1 MSLLQDLFI
10 TVVNMSITA
19 SYVAIGVILVRLLL
33 KKAPKAFS
41 YILWI
46 PVLFRLVCPFSFDSA
61 FSFFN
66 LINLNTKQGSG
77 VSEFVPQNIGLMYT
91 PAIQSG
97 IGSIDSAANASLP
110 AAVPAASAD
119 PMQIWMAVFS
129 LVWIFGVI
137 ALLIYSIVSYAR
149 IKRKLQTATL
159 VDGNVFETDAIG
171 TAFVCGFIRP
181 KIYVPAN
188 IGDANLSY
196 ILEHERTHILRKDYL
211 IKPLA
216 FLALILHWFNPL
228 MWLCFALMC
237 RDMEMSCDESVLHK
251 LGDSAKGGYS
261 GSLLALSVKRKGLLA
276 ANPLAFGES
285 YVKTRIKNVL
295 NFKKPAFWVIMIAV
309 AAVCSAVVAF
319 TANPFKEGT
328 ISAEDKRKLADVV
341 SEYYMKA
348 DPANKGTLKIYNIKK
363 FGSSYLVLTQK
374 YRGEGESFS
383 VLFLVDDVF
392 KIVAKAQ
399 GDIPISPCFSANV
412 VKYQGKSIVYG
423 NFKNKKWNPQT
434 DLVTDVQIDFIKI
447 MFEDGTYVREQISM
461 DKGYI
466 VVVDTLS
473 NIRNLEVYNNKGEL
487 QSDLIN
493 ESACS
498 EYDFIQVENEN
509 VSRQEEEKDSN
520 TLFDK
525 SKVQEYWL
533 ETVVIND
540 CLSREGPGENY
551 KSIGSL
557 KYGDIVLAEG
567 RYGNWVLCTA
577 DNGRTEFWIEAGNL
591 VDEQRHT
598 EYNLGIITADEVK
611 VGTVTLYKGNLVQV
625 LKRGEDKTCVT
636 IRVIDIN
643 VGKTGWIKNSD
654 YVPAKE
660 GVYFNQA
667 YLRKGTAIYEEPSPK
682 ARQLDDYGTKNLE
695 LFVNIEKEQNGWVLI
710 STYGPVNGWVRKEN
724 IFIPMPDTMTDEE
737 QKALQVVKEY
747 FDAFGEADYDK
758 MRTLATEN
766 HNRNLVHD
774 GDVWGMKWAKAKQI
788 ELIRDPRFLGVENSE
803 PVLVFNVSVDMETVK
818 TSAQYPAT
826 QTSFYVVLIKGD
838 DGSWRVDR
846 YATG

>member
-66 LINLNTKQGSG
+66 LINLNEKQGSG
-77 VSEFVPQNIGLMYT
+77 AYEFVPQNIGLMHT
-91 PAIQSG
+91 PAIRSD

-110 AAVPAASAD
+110 PAIPVASVN

-129 LVWIFGVI
+129 LIWIFGVI
-137 ALLIYSIVSYAR
+137 GLLIYSIVSYVK
-149 IKRKLQTATL
+149 IKGKLQTATL

-188 IGDANLSY
+188 VGDANLSY
-196 ILEHERTHILRKDYL
+196 ILEHERTHIRRKDYL
-211 IKPLA
+211 IKPIA
-216 FLALILHWFNPL
+216 FLALVLHWFNPL
-228 MWLCFALMC
+228 MWLCFALMS
-237 RDMEMSCDESVLHK
+237 RDMEMSCDESVLHR

-285 YVKTRIKNVL
+285 HVKTRIKNIL

-309 AAVCSAVVAF
+309 VAVCSAVVAF
-319 TANPFKEGT
+319 AANPSKEGT
-328 ISAEDKRKLADVV
+328 ISAEDKRKLAAVV
-341 SEYYMKA
+341 TEYYLKA
-348 DPANKGTLKIYNIKK
+348 DPANKGTLRIYNIKK
-363 FGSSYLVLTQK
+363 YGSGYLVLTEK

-383 VLFLVDDVF
+383 VLFLVNYDF
-392 KIVAKAQ
+392 NIVAKAP
-399 GDIPISPCFSANV
+399 GDIPKSPCFSANV
-412 VKYQGKSIVYG
+412 VKDQGKSIVYG

-447 MFEDGTYVREQISM
+447 MFEDGTYVREKISM

-473 NIRNLEVYNNKGEL
+473 NIRNIEVYNNKGEL

-493 ESACS
+493 ESSCS
-498 EYDFIQVENEN
+498 EFSFIKAENET

-525 SKVQEYWL
+525 SEVQEYWL

-557 KYGDIVLAEG
+557 KYGDIVLAKG
-567 RYGNWVLCTA
+567 KYVNWVLCFA

-591 VDEQRHT
+591 IDEQRHT

-611 VGTVTLYKGNLVQV
+611 VGTVTLYKGNLVQI
-625 LKRGEDKTCVT
+625 LKRDKDKTCVT

-667 YLRKGTAIYEEPSPK
+667 YLRKGTAIYEEPSAK
-682 ARQLDDYGTKNLE
+682 ARQLDDYGTKNTE

-710 STYGPVNGWVRKEN
+710 SAYGPVDGWVRKEN
-724 IFIPMPDTMTDEE
+724 IFIPMPDAMTDEE
-737 QKALQVVKEY
+737 QKALQIVKEY
-747 FDAFGEADYDK
+747 FGAFGEADYDK

-788 ELIRDPRFLGVENSE
+788 ELIRDPRF
-803 PVLVFNVSVDMETVK
+803 
-818 TSAQYPAT
+818 
-826 QTSFYVVLIKGD
+826 
-838 DGSWRVDR
+838 
-846 YATG
+846 